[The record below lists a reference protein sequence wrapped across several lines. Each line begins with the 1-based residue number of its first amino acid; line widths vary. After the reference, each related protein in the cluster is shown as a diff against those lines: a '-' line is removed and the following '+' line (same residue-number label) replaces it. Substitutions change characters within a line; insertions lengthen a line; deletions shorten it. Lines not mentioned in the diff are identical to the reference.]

1 MRNATTD
8 LLQDV
13 RHEFEKLIDLVI
25 GPQAHHA
32 TLNQMER
39 NLFRRV
45 LHLGYQ
51 LLQLFLAQRV
61 DAESHAPVE
70 SPTGQTLTYHSQ
82 QEASYFSV
90 FGKLAFGRAY
100 FYAPGVGGI
109 CPLDAALSLPA
120 RCYSD
125 FLMEITSLLAIDG
138 VFETGVEV
146 VHDLLGVAV
155 PKRAIEMAVAEHS
168 AAVAA
173 FYETRGTFPAREE
186 GPILVAQADG
196 KGVPM
201 VRNEAAPTDVRRS
214 KGDKKTRKKEAIAT
228 AVYTIAPYRRTPQM
242 IVDALF
248 KKSPECT
255 ATERP
260 APCHKQIFASLKGK
274 ATALNR
280 LAERVALRDRQHIRA
295 RVALTDGALAL
306 QQQMQTHLP
315 NFTLVLDVIHV
326 DEYVW
331 KAGTALY
338 GETDPQRAAW
348 VESQMLDILS
358 SRVAQVIRRLD
369 DKADT
374 LSKGSQAAKTL
385 RQVAH
390 YFRRNQA
397 YMDYATYLQRG
408 WPIGTGVIEGVC
420 RHLVKDRLELAG
432 MRWTVPGAEAL
443 LTLRAVHE
451 NGDWEAFHEFRRAQ
465 QHQTL
470 YAEPLD
476 ETWLDLA
483 EHFEIKQF

>member
-1 MRNATTD
+1 MLNDSTN
-8 LLQDV
+8 LMQDV
-13 RHEFEKLIDLVI
+13 RHEFEKLMDLVT

-39 NLFRRV
+39 HVFRRV
-45 LHLGYQ
+45 LRLGYQ
-51 LLQLFLAQRV
+51 LLKLFIVRRV
-61 DAESHAPVE
+61 EAESHAPYE
-70 SPTGQTLTYHSQ
+70 SPTGQTLAYHSQ
-82 QEASYFSV
+82 QEASYLSV
-90 FGKLAFGRAY
+90 FGKLAFRRAY
-100 FYAPGVGGI
+100 FYAPGGGGV

-125 FLMEITSLLAIDG
+125 FLMELTSLLAVDG

-146 VHDLLGVAV
+146 VNTVLGVSV
-155 PKRAIEMAVAEHS
+155 PKRAIEMAVAEQS
-168 AAVAA
+168 AAVAD
-173 FYETRGTFPAREE
+173 FYEQRATFPASEE
-186 GPILVAQADG
+186 GSILVAQADG

-201 VRNEAAPTDVRRS
+201 VRSEAAPAEARRG
-214 KGDKKTRKKEAIAT
+214 KGDKKTRKREAIAT

-248 KKSPECT
+248 KKNPEASPT
-255 ATERP
+255 DRP
-260 APCHKQIFASLKGK
+260 TPCHKQIFASLKGK
-274 ATALNR
+274 ATALQR
-280 LAERVALRDRQHIRA
+280 LAEKVALRDHRHIRA
-295 RVALTDGALAL
+295 RVALADGAPAL
-306 QQQMQTHLP
+306 QKQMLAQLP

-348 VESQMLDILS
+348 VETQMLDILS
-358 SRVAQVIRRLD
+358 SRVAAVIQRLE

-374 LSKGSQAAKTL
+374 LSQRSQAGKTL

-390 YFRRNQA
+390 YFRRNHA
-397 YMDYATYLQRG
+397 SMDYAQYLQQG

-420 RHLVKDRLELAG
+420 RHLVKDRMELAG
-432 MRWTVPGAEAL
+432 MRWTVPGAEAI

-451 NGDWEAFHEFRRAQ
+451 NGDWEAFHEFRRAH
-465 QHQTL
+465 QHHNL
-470 YAEPLD
+470 YYEPLD

-483 EHFEIKQF
+483 ERLEIKQF

>member
-1 MRNATTD
+1 MLDDSTN
-8 LLQDV
+8 LMQDV
-13 RHEFEKLIDLVI
+13 RHEFEKLIDLVT

-39 NLFRRV
+39 NVFRRV
-45 LHLGYQ
+45 LHLGCQ
-51 LLQLFLAQRV
+51 LLKLFIVRRV
-61 DAESHAPVE
+61 EAESHAPFD
-70 SPTGQTLTYHSQ
+70 SPTGQTLAYHSQ

-90 FGKLAFGRAY
+90 FGKLAFRRAY
-100 FYAPGVGGI
+100 FYVPGEGGV

-125 FLMEITSLLAIDG
+125 FLMEITSLLAVDG
-138 VFETGVEV
+138 VFETGAEV
-146 VHDLLGVAV
+146 VHNLLGVSV
-155 PKRAIEMAVAEHS
+155 PKRAIEMTVAEQS
-168 AAVAA
+168 AAVAD
-173 FYETRGTFPAREE
+173 FYEQRGTFPAREE
-186 GPILVAQADG
+186 GSILVAQADG

-201 VRNEAAPTDVRRS
+201 VRREAAPTDVRRG

-248 KKSPECT
+248 KKDPPT
-255 ATERP
+255 TRADRP
-260 APCHKQIFASLKGK
+260 TPCHKQIFASLKGK
-274 ATALNR
+274 ATALKR
-280 LAERVALRDRQHIRA
+280 LAEKVARRDQRHIRA
-295 RVALTDGALAL
+295 RVALTDGARAL
-306 QQQMQTHLP
+306 QKQMQVQLP

-338 GETDPQRAAW
+338 GETDPQRALW

-358 SRVAQVIRRLD
+358 SRVTEVIQRLE
-369 DKADT
+369 DKANT
-374 LSKGSQAAKTL
+374 LSKRSQAGKTL

-397 YMDYATYLQRG
+397 YMNYAQYLQQG
-408 WPIGTGVIEGVC
+408 WPIGTGVIEEVC
-420 RHLVKDRLELAG
+420 RHLVKDRMELAG

-451 NGDWEAFHEFRRAQ
+451 NGDWEASHEFRRAQ

-470 YAEPLD
+470 YDELLD

-483 EHFEIKQF
+483 ERLEIKQF

>member
-1 MRNATTD
+1 MGNDSTD

-25 GPQAHHA
+25 GPPAHHA

-39 NLFRRV
+39 NVFRRV

-51 LLQLFLAQRV
+51 LLQLFLARRV
-61 DAESHAPVE
+61 EAESHAPLAG
-70 SPTGQTLTYHSQ
+70 PTGQTLAYHSQ

-90 FGKLAFGRAY
+90 FGKLVFGRAY
-100 FYAPGVGGI
+100 FYAPGAGGV

-146 VHDLLGVAV
+146 VTNLLGVSV
-155 PKRAIEMAVAEHS
+155 PKRAIEMAVAEQS
-168 AAVAA
+168 AAVAD
-173 FYETRGTFPAREE
+173 FYEQHGTFPAREE

-201 VRNEAAPTDVRRS
+201 VRNEAAPTDARRG

-248 KKSPECT
+248 KKNPEAT
-255 ATERP
+255 AADRP

-274 ATALNR
+274 AAALKR
-280 LAERVALRDRQHIRA
+280 LAEKVALRDRRHIRA

-306 QQQMQTHLP
+306 QQQMQAHLP
-315 NFTLVLDVIHV
+315 HFTLVLDVIHV

-348 VESQMLDILS
+348 VERQMLDILS
-358 SRVAQVIRRLD
+358 SRVAQVIHRLD
-369 DKADT
+369 DKANT
-374 LSKGSQAAKTL
+374 LTKGSQAGKTL
-385 RQVAH
+385 HQVAH
-390 YFRRNQA
+390 YFRRNQP
-397 YMDYATYLQRG
+397 YMDYATYLHRG

-420 RHLVKDRLELAG
+420 RHLVKDRMELAG
-432 MRWTVPGAEAL
+432 MHWTVPGAEAL

-470 YAEPLD
+470 YDEPLD

-483 EHFEIKQF
+483 ERLEIKQF